1 MESLRTLIDALPSP
15 VWTRDIA
22 GALTFVNPAYARAV
36 EAKDPADA
44 LARSVELLTRVARDE
59 ASRARAAG
67 KNYVDAHAGDRRR
80 LAAQFRRARRAD
92 PQGQRRHRHR
102 RDRSRGDAERAQP
115 PQRRPPPHA
124 RSTGDRRRHLHRR
137 PAPDVL
143 QRGLSLALGARR
155 RLPRPEPDRFRR
167 ARSTARSTEAARGD
181 RTSASGRPP
190 CTRPI
195 APPRPGSMSGIC
207 PMAAPFASS
216 PRPIRRAA

>member
-15 VWTRDIA
+15 VWARDIA

-67 KNYVDAHAGDRRR
+67 KNYVAAHAGDRRR
-80 LAAQFRRARRAD
+80 LPAQFRRARRAD

-137 PAPDVL
+137 SAADVL
-143 QRGLSLALGARR
+143 QRRLSRALGARR
-155 RLPRPEPDRFRR
+155 RLPRSEPDRFRR
-167 ARSTARSTEAARGD
+167 ARSAARRAQAARGEGLP
-181 RTSASGRPP
+181 RVEGRAA
-190 CTRPI
+190 RGLSRHRGRRSI
-195 APPRPGSMSGIC
+195 SGIC
-207 PMAAPFASS
+207 PTAAPCASS